1 MEDTVE
7 SQLEQAYLILHFIL
21 LGLMS
26 LAFLV
31 LVAFKLRFKLD
42 KVAMLIVVTQ
52 LVVMASRV
60 FQN

>member
-26 LAFLV
+26 LVFLL
-31 LVAFKLRFKLD
+31 LVAIKLRFRLD
-42 KVAMLIVVTQ
+42 KVAMLIVVT
-52 LVVMASRV
+52 
-60 FQN
+60 